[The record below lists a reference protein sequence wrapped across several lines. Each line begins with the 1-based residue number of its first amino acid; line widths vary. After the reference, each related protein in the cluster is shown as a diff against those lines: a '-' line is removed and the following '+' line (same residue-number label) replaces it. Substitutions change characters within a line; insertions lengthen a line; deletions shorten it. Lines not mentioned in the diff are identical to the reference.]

1 MNHITNTV
9 SSICCGPQTSLF
21 EIYRLFDNAAK
32 NNVPSGI
39 ALVTD
44 ENGKLLGTVTE
55 GDIRRALLKHSTLDL
70 KAGEIMQ
77 QNPITFNEGLSIQD
91 ILEKLPLELK
101 ARNRKSSKYLS
112 KIIFVNAKGQPTR
125 VLDYH
130 QLWEQKVAS
139 HRHLVVVGLGYVGL
153 TMAVVM
159 ADAGFLVT
167 GVEVDDTRYSMLQ
180 KGESYIHEVGL
191 PELLKEQI
199 GRNFFVSK
207 ELPDDGDVFIISV
220 GTPVVKMA
228 DGKKRPIMDYLDDA
242 CEKIAGKLK
251 RGHLV
256 ILRSTVPI
264 GTCRRHVKA
273 KLEEKSGL
281 VCGVDFHLSFA
292 PERTAEGKALKELRS
307 LPQIIGGYNNDSLEA
322 TAAVFR
328 DITPTIVKV
337 ESLESAE
344 MAKLI
349 NNSFRDYVFAY
360 SNQMARI
367 ASKFNINIAGVIKA
381 ANDGYPRDPVP
392 LPSPGVGGPCL
403 TKDPHIFASVAEQF
417 DFDGD
422 IFIKGRTINESMH
435 EHAFEA
441 VMQQLEA
448 TGKNPADCNIL
459 VCGLAFK
466 GNPETGDIRNSSAV
480 EIALLFKDKV
490 KEVYGYD
497 AVVVKEEIEEYGIR
511 SVSLPAAFK
520 DMDVVMF
527 LNNHKSFEKIN
538 VFEMVR
544 TMNENPIVYDGW
556 NLFRDEDILSARPCT
571 YMGLSYVKSTA
582 LVEA

>member
-1 MNHITNTV
+1 MNHVTNIV
-9 SSICCGPQTSLF
+9 SSICCSPQTSLF
-21 EIYRLFDNAAK
+21 DIYRLFDNAAK

-70 KAGEIMQ
+70 KAGNIMQ
-77 QNPITFNEGLSIQD
+77 QNPITFSEGLSIQQ
-91 ILEKLPLELK
+91 ILEKLPEELK

-112 KIIFVNAKGQPTR
+112 KIIFVNNAGQPAR

-180 KGESYIHEVGL
+180 RGESYIHEVGL

-199 GRNFFVSK
+199 GRNFSVSK

-220 GTPVVKMA
+220 GTPVVKMP

-367 ASKFNINIAGVIKA
+367 ASKFNINIAAVIKA

-480 EIALLFKDKV
+480 EIALLFKGKV

-497 AVVVKEEIEEYGIR
+497 AVVVKEEIEEYGIKA
-511 SVSLPAAFK
+511 VNMPAAFK